1 MGRSKFPG
9 KPSKLVTK
17 KRVSVLNGIINNP
30 FCDNFNDDDAD
41 EIPNDQISLT
51 SSESSETTI
60 VSGDDGVSQ
69 VYTTYNTEHT
79 QKRKKR

>member
-17 KRVSVLNGIINNP
+17 KRVSVLNGILNNP

-41 EIPNDQISLT
+41 DLPNDQISLT
-51 SSESSETTI
+51 SSESSETTTTTTI
-60 VSGDDGVSQ
+60 GGHDGDSQ
-69 VYTTYNTEHT
+69 VHT
-79 QKRKKR
+79 K